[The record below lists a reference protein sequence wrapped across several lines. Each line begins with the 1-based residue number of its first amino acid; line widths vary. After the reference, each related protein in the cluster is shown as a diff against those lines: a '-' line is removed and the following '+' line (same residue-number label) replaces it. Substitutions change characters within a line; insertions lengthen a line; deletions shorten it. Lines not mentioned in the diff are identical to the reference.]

1 MSWNCTSFV
10 SQVPGLGWS
19 FHLSLVESCDLQIDQ
34 AFGMWCDV
42 VLFTTVSRMK
52 TGNSGFTL
60 RAHQESPA
68 CSSSLDQLIELFKT
82 VIVCIYA
89 QQTIPQC
96 TRVHLCANLEIP
108 QFRHARPHTHTHQKT
123 PLYVPLQNNRLQCVL
138 VVPLQLWNLTH
149 VHAMFP
155 HTHLLTQMSSNVN
168 IDNICAWM
176 CMGMCADASLH
187 VPYLRV

>member
-1 MSWNCTSFV
+1 M
-10 SQVPGLGWS
+10 
-19 FHLSLVESCDLQIDQ
+19 
-34 AFGMWCDV
+34 
-42 VLFTTVSRMK
+42 
-52 TGNSGFTL
+52 
-60 RAHQESPA
+60 
-68 CSSSLDQLIELFKT
+68 
-82 VIVCIYA
+82 
-89 QQTIPQC
+89 
-96 TRVHLCANLEIP
+96 HLCPANDTSVHQSTSLCKP
-108 QFRHARPHTHTHQKT
+108 RDTSVQTRTPTHTHQKT

-187 VPYLRV
+187 VPYLRVYMCRQRHTHTGSPCCAWACSLLFLDRYDLIYDICMVHYGTN